1 MKKGT
6 YKDLAGQRFG
16 RLIAIDRVGETA
28 QGRSLWFCKCDCG
41 GGTIVSVSDLQ
52 NGHTQSCGCIR
63 KENTKA
69 MFTKHGLR
77 NTRLYCIWLGM
88 KKRVTNPNSAY
99 WECYGGRGIGM
110 CDEWMNDFE
119 SFYNWSM
126 SNGYADNLSIDRID
140 NDGDYEPSNCRWA
153 TSSEQALNRRP
164 RKKVMVWD
172 GLTM

>member
-1 MKKGT
+1 
-6 YKDLAGQRFG
+6 
-16 RLIAIDRVGETA
+16 
-28 QGRSLWFCKCDCG
+28 
-41 GGTIVSVSDLQ
+41 
-52 NGHTQSCGCIR
+52 
-63 KENTKA
+63 
-69 MFTKHGLR
+69 
-77 NTRLYCIWLGM
+77 
-88 KKRVTNPNSAY
+88 
-99 WECYGGRGIGM
+99 M

>member
-1 MKKGT
+1 
-6 YKDLAGQRFG
+6 
-16 RLIAIDRVGETA
+16 
-28 QGRSLWFCKCDCG
+28 
-41 GGTIVSVSDLQ
+41 
-52 NGHTQSCGCIR
+52 
-63 KENTKA
+63 

-99 WECYGGRGIGM
+99 WECYSGRGIGM

-164 RKKVMVWD
+164 RKKVAV
-172 GLTM
+172 